1 MKGEKIMKFKES
13 LNFSDSKKLSIANTL
28 IQHKG
33 TWSKKSLDLIDEVD
47 KYLLINKDR
56 TGFSTNFKDVYN
68 NIFKTLELL
77 VKIDSWT
84 YVRSDVA
91 FGFVY
96 NPKTNTF
103 KRCAYLIDKL
113 NRDVIDVNSV
123 IFNDI
128 ELSSLQRLIYIPFK
142 IFKIGDYFNLF
153 IKPFNNMITVIKTDF
168 TLDTSLKNFLL
179 EDETLLHNELVKK
192 GYKRDYDDFIDFC
205 NRLEESIK

>member
-1 MKGEKIMKFKES
+1 MKFKES
-13 LNFSDSKKLSIANTL
+13 LNFSDSKKLSITNTL

-56 TGFSTNFKDVYN
+56 TGFSTNLKDVYN

-96 NPKTNTF
+96 NPKTNIF

-128 ELSSLQRLIYIPFK
+128 ELSSLQRLTYIPFK

-153 IKPFNNMITVIKTDF
+153 IKPSNNMITVIKTDF

-179 EDETLLHNELVKK
+179 EDEALLHNELVKK
-192 GYKRDYDDFIDFC
+192 GYERGYDDFIDFC
-205 NRLEESIK
+205 NRLEKSIN